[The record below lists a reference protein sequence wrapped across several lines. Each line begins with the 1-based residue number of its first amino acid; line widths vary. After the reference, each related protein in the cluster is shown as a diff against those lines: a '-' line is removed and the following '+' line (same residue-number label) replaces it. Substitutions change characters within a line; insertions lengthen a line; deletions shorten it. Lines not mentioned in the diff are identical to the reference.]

1 MNNSES
7 AETLVKMSID
17 GIKVAAQLSGEG
29 IKNVVVILYSIL
41 NDKKKTRGKTT
52 LKNMLKNH
60 ANIKIFTLNNQ
71 DLKKFQEE
79 AKRYGVLYSALIDRM
94 NPKGPED
101 IFIRAEDAPKVNRII
116 EKFNLA
122 AVDTAEIKS
131 KIEKNRL
138 PKEIDSINSELD
150 DLVEEILSKPIQ
162 KEANEETNP
171 SMGQTKE
178 KSLSENSLKKQ
189 KLEVVNSRKRPSVR
203 KMLKKIKLELKEKK
217 NKTTYAQRSNK
228 RIKHSDIDIKKIKS
242 KSKGR

>member
-94 NPKGPED
+94 NPKGPKD

-228 RIKHSDIDIKKIKS
+228 RVKHSDIDIKKIKS

>member
-94 NPKGPED
+94 NPKGPKD
-101 IFIRAEDAPKVNRII
+101 IFIKAEDAPKVNRII

-228 RIKHSDIDIKKIKS
+228 QIKHSDIDIKKIKS

>member
-94 NPKGPED
+94 NPKGPKD

-189 KLEVVNSRKRPSVR
+189 KLEVVNSKKRPSVR
-203 KMLKKIKLELKEKK
+203 KMLKKIKLELKENQ
-217 NKTTYAQRSNK
+217 NKTAYAQRANK
-228 RIKHSDIDIKKIKS
+228 RIKHSDFDIKKIKS

>member
-94 NPKGPED
+94 NPKGPKD